1 VNPASTELFAV
12 TGWNPHMRWV
22 GPGAW
27 GKRPLTDALIQCTSL
42 QSTDAKRLAR
52 RLLSRELVE
61 FAIVDRE
68 GKAKYVA
75 HILESLGAK
84 TEIRLAGGR
93 VAG

>member
-1 VNPASTELFAV
+1 M
-12 TGWNPHMRWV
+12 H
-22 GPGAW
+22 
-27 GKRPLTDALIQCTSL
+27 LTSDS
-42 QSTDAKRLAR
+42 DAKRLAR

-68 GKAKYVA
+68 KAKYLA
-75 HILESLGAK
+75 HILESRGAK